1 MKPVLTRTIA
11 ALAFTTIALFSTLS
25 TQRVHA
31 LTPQTASG
39 IAYITGGVTIDERQE
54 MMAQRNNYSL
64 LLKVAAKSG
73 KYLGDS
79 VVKIT
84 DQDGATVFECT
95 TDGPWLLVDLPVG
108 RYTVSATGL
117 NITQSQKILISKKTR
132 REITMY
138 WNVEDR

>member
-25 TQRVHA
+25 TQDVHA

-84 DQDGATVFECT
+84 DQAGATVFECT

-117 NITQSQKILISKKTR
+117 EITQSQKILISKKTR

-138 WNVEDR
+138 WNVEER

>member
-1 MKPVLTRTIA
+1 MKFILTRTMI
-11 ALAFTTIALFSTLS
+11 LWVLITWALFNTHS
-25 TQRVHA
+25 VYA
-31 LTPQTASG
+31 LTTQSSNG
-39 IAYITGGVTIDERQE
+39 ITYVTGGVTIDERQE
-54 MMAQRNNYSL
+54 MTAVRKDYSL

-84 DQDGATVFECT
+84 DQTGATVFECT

-108 RYTVSATGL
+108 RYTVNATGL
-117 NITQSQKILISKKTR
+117 DITQSQKILISKKTR

-138 WNVEDR
+138 WNIEER

>member
-25 TQRVHA
+25 TQDVQA

-84 DQDGATVFECT
+84 DQAGVTVFECT

-117 NITQSQKILISKKTR
+117 EITQSQKILISKKTR

-138 WNVEDR
+138 WNVEER

>member
-11 ALAFTTIALFSTLS
+11 ALAFTTVVLFSTLS
-25 TQRVHA
+25 TQGVHA

-84 DQDGATVFECT
+84 DQAGATVFECT

-117 NITQSQKILISKKTR
+117 EITQSQKILISKKTR

-138 WNVEDR
+138 WNVEER

>member
-1 MKPVLTRTIA
+1 MKPVLNRTIA

-84 DQDGATVFECT
+84 DQAGATVFECT

-117 NITQSQKILISKKTR
+117 NITQSQKILISKNTR

>member
-31 LTPQTASG
+31 LSPQTASG

-54 MMAQRNNYSL
+54 MMAQRYNFSL

-84 DQDGATVFECT
+84 DQAGATVFECT

-117 NITQSQKILISKKTR
+117 EITQSQKVLISKKTR

-138 WNVEDR
+138 WNVEER

>member
-31 LTPQTASG
+31 LTPQTVGG

>member
-25 TQRVHA
+25 TQDVHA

-84 DQDGATVFECT
+84 DQAGATVFECT

-117 NITQSQKILISKKTR
+117 EITQSQKILISKRTR

-138 WNVEDR
+138 WNVEER

>member
-25 TQRVHA
+25 TQDVHA

-84 DQDGATVFECT
+84 DQAGVTVFECT

-117 NITQSQKILISKKTR
+117 EITQSQKILISKKTR

-138 WNVEDR
+138 WNVEER

>member
-31 LTPQTASG
+31 LTPQTVGG

-84 DQDGATVFECT
+84 DQDGATAFECT

-138 WNVEDR
+138 WNVEER

>member
-25 TQRVHA
+25 TQDVHA

-84 DQDGATVFECT
+84 DQVGATVFECT

-117 NITQSQKILISKKTR
+117 EITQSQKILISKKTR

-138 WNVEDR
+138 WNVEER

>member
-25 TQRVHA
+25 TQDVQA

-84 DQDGATVFECT
+84 DQAGATVFECT

-117 NITQSQKILISKKTR
+117 EITQSQKILISKKTR

-138 WNVEDR
+138 WNVEER